1 MGGGVMLLPTQL
13 RRAQMP
19 IVTIRVDGT
28 PAAQGS
34 KRHIGGG
41 RLVEQSKAVK
51 PWRKNVRAAAEA
63 AVVFGMLTDPLSG
76 PLQVDITFTVRK
88 PVSAP
93 KRRRTWPAV
102 RPDLD
107 KMLRSTFDALTEARV
122 WSDDGQ
128 VVEVTGRKV
137 YPDEHESALSAPGAV
152 IRVWQISDEASAVAA

>member
-1 MGGGVMLLPTQL
+1 MTLPTTLQRSL
-13 RRAQMP
+13 TP
-19 IVTIRVDGT
+19 ILTVQVTGI

-34 KRHIGGG
+34 KRHIGNG

-51 PWRKNVRAAAEA
+51 PWRKNVRVAAEA
-63 AVVFGMLTDPLSG
+63 AMVFALLDEPLAG

-107 KMLRSTFDALTEARV
+107 KMLRSTFDALTEAQV
-122 WSDDGQ
+122 WGDDGQ

-137 YPDEHESALSAPGAV
+137 YPVEHELALSAPGAV